1 MLTGRLKGLDSS
13 VHFETISKKLQNELL
28 KVKLCIDNVIN
39 ICWLKIVNFR
49 FVQFAKTN

>member
-28 KVKLCIDNVIN
+28 KVKLYIDNVVN
-39 ICWLKIVNFR
+39 ILLAEKCIF
-49 FVQFAKTN
+49 